1 MTICFAA
8 ILSAVVEERV
18 DAKAGAML
26 LRPLAHADTARI
38 NRIAAAIT
46 LGRPGES
53 KIVFDHSVGSD
64 RHPA

>member
-26 LRPLAHADTARI
+26 LRPLL
-38 NRIAAAIT
+38 AIGIFSLCYGVGPT
-46 LGRPGES
+46 ICGFMLGRSSFLFSPWS
-53 KIVFDHSVGSD
+53 
-64 RHPA
+64 